1 MKALIGS
8 FVLMALV
15 ASVQLTSTQAQ
26 APAAPSVY
34 TAAQAAAGHASYQA
48 NCSSCHQPTLA
59 GQNEA
64 PPLAGANFMTA
75 WSGRTTK
82 DLVDYMSATMPPGRP
97 SLAEAD
103 YLNITAFILQFNGA
117 TAGAQPLVVATAAP
131 IGTIATGQRA
141 AAAAGGGPRPAGAA
155 GAGPAGRPA
164 AAPPAR
170 GLS

>member
-1 MKALIGS
+1 
-8 FVLMALV
+8 
-15 ASVQLTSTQAQ
+15 
-26 APAAPSVY
+26 
-34 TAAQAAAGHASYQA
+34 
-48 NCSSCHQPTLA
+48 QPTLA

-64 PPLAGANFMTA
+64 PPLAGPNFMRT

-82 DLVDYMSATMPPGRP
+82 DLVEYMSATMPPGRP

-141 AAAAGGGPRPAGAA
+141 AGAAGGGPRPA
-155 GAGPAGRPA
+155 
-164 AAPPAR
+164 
-170 GLS
+170 